1 MVTAKKPAAK
11 RAAPARKPPARV
23 IEVKRAAP
31 ATETDTEA
39 PAELVKGPVE
49 AVEVYKAT
57 GRILRNGI
65 TLRPA
70 DPATGR
76 EADTVELTERE
87 AFGLRGFV
95 ELVETAT
102 AETPTE

>member
-1 MVTAKKPAAK
+1 MAAAKKAAAKAAPSKKPAA
-11 RAAPARKPPARV
+11 RV
-23 IEVKRAAP
+23 IAVKRAEPAEDTGADAP
-31 ATETDTEA
+31 V
-39 PAELVKGPVE
+39 ELVKGLAEP
-49 AVEVYKAT
+49 VEVYKAT
-57 GRILRNGI
+57 GRIQRNGI

-95 ELVETAT
+95 EPAEPA

>member
-11 RAAPARKPPARV
+11 KVATKKPAAPVIVVKSDAEDAATYRV
-23 IEVKRAAP
+23 
-31 ATETDTEA
+31 
-39 PAELVKGPVE
+39 
-49 AVEVYKAT
+49 T
-57 GRILRNGI
+57 GRIHRGEQL
-65 TLRPA
+65 LRPA